1 MMEKIVCCDWGTT
14 SLRLAVYA
22 NDGDAP
28 LAAVESTQGILG
40 VNQLYLSA
48 SGQSSRRDFFVA
60 VLKKE
65 LERLNA
71 FINPDTPVIISGMA
85 SANIGMEPLPYAPV
99 PFKLDGTTAV
109 IRSFSEAGRSYHL
122 ISGCNTSS
130 DIMRGEETQLA
141 GVWNLLGPDQLQDAL
156 VLLPGTHSKHAVI
169 SNGMIT
175 DFNTYM
181 TGEIFCLL
189 FTESILAQS
198 VTPNDF
204 STPGCMEA
212 FLEGVDKG
220 STNNILKSL
229 FDVRIRSM
237 FHQADSKLN
246 FAYLS
251 GQLIG
256 AELADLQPKKPR
268 HIVVCGSDNMVTA
281 YLTAL
286 EKIFPID
293 EKLRLTGISAAK
305 ATAAGQLLMF
315 KSHRLYNFTS

>member
-1 MMEKIVCCDWGTT
+1 MMEKIICCDWGTT

-22 NDGDAP
+22 NDSDVP
-28 LAAVESTQGILG
+28 LASVESSQGILG
-40 VNQLYLSA
+40 VNQLFLSA
-48 SGQSSRRDFFVA
+48 SGGHSRRDFFVE

-65 LERLNA
+65 LERLAA
-71 FINPDTPVIISGMA
+71 FIDPNSPVIISGMA
-85 SANIGMEPLPYAPV
+85 SANIGMEALPYAPV

-156 VLLPGTHSKHAVI
+156 ILLPGTHSKHAVI
-169 SNGMIT
+169 SDGVIV
-175 DFNTYM
+175 DFKTYM

-189 FTESILAQS
+189 FTGSILAQS

-204 STPGCMEA
+204 STPGCMDA

-220 STNNILKSL
+220 SGNNILHSI
-229 FDVRIRSM
+229 FDVRIRAM

-256 AELADLQPKKPR
+256 AELVDLRTKNLR

-281 YLTAL
+281 YLAAL
-286 EKIFPID
+286 EKIFPD
-293 EKLRLTGISAAK
+293 NWKPRVTGLSAAK
-305 ATAAGQLLMF
+305 ATVAGQLLMF